1 MAAVPSPRAA
11 FCAAA
16 TKVRFGWAVPS
27 GMVGVCRT
35 IIPHDGGTSSTWSEH
50 SWGNAFDVAGSASQM
65 AMLMG
70 WLEARRSFFQIN
82 NLIGPGSAVNVVHVD
97 FLPSHAG
104 TVPPCAGGPAVS
116 LPTTTGKQLPGAT
129 NCPRGQIPCAVNGRI
144 VCAPSNE
151 WCRQAQRATQGG
163 FGSIGTAITD
173 TAKRNLPDWF
183 GKLGRWLEVAGGGTL
198 MVVGLG
204 VLVFAAT
211 GKMNVAVKAAS
222 GPIGL
227 ISGSR
232 VSEREFD
239 RRQSALGQGR
249 PGKTP
254 TRSLRG
260 AESRYAST
268 GEDY

>member
-50 SWGNAFDVAGSASQM
+50 SWGNAFDVAGSATQM
-65 AMLMG
+65 ATLMG
-70 WLEARRSFFQIN
+70 WLEARRSFFAIN

-97 FLPSHAG
+97 FFPSHAG

-116 LPTTTGKQLPGAT
+116 LPPATRGKNQSPTANVCGPGQM
-129 NCPRGQIPCAVNGRI
+129 PVVVGGQTRCVDAQKVVTAGVANIGAVH
-144 VCAPSNE
+144 
-151 WCRQAQRATQGG
+151 
-163 FGSIGTAITD
+163 
-173 TAKRNLPDWF
+173 LPDWF

-268 GEDY
+268 GEEY